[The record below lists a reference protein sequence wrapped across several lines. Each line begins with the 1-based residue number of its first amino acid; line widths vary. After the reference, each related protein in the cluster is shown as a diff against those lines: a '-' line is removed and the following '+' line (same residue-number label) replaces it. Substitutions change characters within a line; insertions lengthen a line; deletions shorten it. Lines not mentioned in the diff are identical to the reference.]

1 MKRTLFAP
9 FAVSLS
15 ASLLACSTS
24 DGSDPTPPAEVFATT
39 APNAVRLRMT
49 AVLDGAGRD
58 VTAHFPDVVLRFTFD
73 VDNATGAARKTGRV
87 KLHSDVEE
95 VVYDYSFDQG
105 DTLQVAG
112 GSSIGISG
120 EATGLFGFGLSRY
133 QLGNFGAY
141 RFADATLAVG
151 STVTAAAAFTEPAS
165 AEVTTP
171 KAQPATVRFV
181 VTPAEDPPVAATPR
195 GPALPDGRYLPLF
208 ATNVQF
214 ATPFLPSGPF
224 ELEVDGK
231 KGAVSA
237 SLQDDL
243 WSYFADETGLGTTNA
258 SDYSDRVLR
267 VPAGTDWLGR
277 AVPATTVPVRAFRPD
292 QPATLDF
299 STDADT
305 TPAKLALL
313 GGARVVSDPACEK
326 GRCVVLEPRPLAAGE
341 RCDDDTL
348 PTAVFGFATPS
359 GPEPSFR
366 FRVLGKQASDADR
379 VLVVHTFGRGALR
392 LPPLEASTAVAGYPF
407 DSGWQSVTLGNTQ
420 SQVAARLV
428 GCTPGVKYLLQG
440 VVPTAL

>member
-1 MKRTLFAP
+1 
-9 FAVSLS
+9 
-15 ASLLACSTS
+15 
-24 DGSDPTPPAEVFATT
+24 
-39 APNAVRLRMT
+39 MT

-58 VTAHFPDVVLRFTFD
+58 VTAHFPEVVLRFTFD
-73 VDNATGAARKTGRV
+73 VNSATGTPRKTGRV
-87 KLHSDVEE
+87 KLHSGVEQA
-95 VVYDYSFDQG
+95 VYGYSFDG
-105 DTLQVAG
+105 ETLQVSG
-112 GSSIGISG
+112 GSTSVGVSG

-133 QLGNFGAY
+133 ELAEVGSY

-165 AEVTTP
+165 AALTTP

-181 VTPAEDPPVAATPR
+181 VTPAEDPPVAATPQ
-195 GPALPDGRYLPLF
+195 GPALPDGRFLPLF
-208 ATNVQF
+208 ATNVRF

-231 KGAVSA
+231 RGATSA

-243 WSYFADETGLGTTNA
+243 WSYFAGETGLGTTNA

-277 AVPATTVPVRAFRPD
+277 AVPATSVPVRAFRPEE
-292 QPATLDF
+292 PASLDF

-341 RCDDDTL
+341 RCDDDAL

-379 VLVVHTFGRGALR
+379 VLLVHTFGRGVLR

-407 DSGWQSVTLGNTQ
+407 DSGWQSVTLGYAQ
-420 SQVAARLV
+420 SQVAARLL

-440 VVPTAL
+440 VVPTAR